1 MGGRASQH
9 DRIEYEAVL
18 SNEEVARYLE
28 CVAAGLRQRELRFEA
43 GDASVALDI
52 SGNVKVEVEVTASG
66 GGSSIEV
73 EVSWPQSGSAGS
85 AGPADLRV
93 TPGGAAN
100 TLHDPY
106 AGVTESYGDER
117 LGTPAGQLP
126 LPEALPAV
134 EPGRE
139 DALYEETPD
148 ELADLAAD
156 DVPEADIER
165 SLGEYPE
172 PDDVFAENAEV
183 AYESRAERAQPD
195 TFITTAEGEL
205 RDQSDVAPDTALV
218 EPLVEADESMGE
230 ASVGGAVSTP
240 IIADDDMDPAA
251 PAGGDEPE
259 REAPRNAGAPFSEV
273 TPEEFE
279 ERP

>member
-1 MGGRASQH
+1 MGGRTSQH

-18 SNEEVARYLE
+18 SSDDVARYLE
-28 CVAAGLRQRELRFEA
+28 RVAAGLRQRELRFEA
-43 GDASVALDI
+43 GDDSVALDV

-66 GGSSIEV
+66 GESSIEV

-85 AGPADLRV
+85 IEQAGLRV
-93 TPGGAAN
+93 TPGGAD
-100 TLHDPY
+100 TLRDPY
-106 AGVTESYGDER
+106 AGVAETYEDER

-139 DALYEETPD
+139 GDALYEEPP
-148 ELADLAAD
+148 AQPSDLAAE
-156 DVPEADIER
+156 DVREADIER
-165 SLGEYPE
+165 SLEEYPE

-195 TFITTAEGEL
+195 TFITTADGEL
-205 RDQSDVAPDTALV
+205 REQSDLAPDTALV
-218 EPLVEADESMGE
+218 EPLVVADESMGE

-240 IIADDDMDPAA
+240 VIADDDMDPAA
-251 PAGGDEPE
+251 PGGGDEPE
-259 REAPRNAGAPFSEV
+259 RDERRNAGAPFSEV

-279 ERP
+279 E

>member
-9 DRIEYEAVL
+9 DRIEYAAVL
-18 SNEEVARYLE
+18 SSDDVARYLE
-28 CVAAGLRQRELRFEA
+28 RVAAGLRQRELRFEA
-43 GDASVALDI
+43 GDDSVALDV

-66 GGSSIEV
+66 SASSIEL
-73 EVSWPQSGSAGS
+73 EMSWPESGSAGS
-85 AGPADLRV
+85 VEQAGLRV
-93 TPGGAAN
+93 MPGGAN
-100 TLHDPY
+100 TLRDPY
-106 AGVTESYGDER
+106 AGVTETYEDER

-126 LPEALPAV
+126 LPEAPPPV
-134 EPGRE
+134 EPGPRTPLDE
-139 DALYEETPD
+139 APEE
-148 ELADLAAD
+148 LSDLAAE

-195 TFITTAEGEL
+195 TFITTADGEL
-205 RDQSDVAPDTALV
+205 REQSDLAPDTALV

-251 PAGGDEPE
+251 PGGGDEAE
-259 REAPRNAGAPFSEV
+259 REEARNAGSPFSEV

-279 ERP
+279 E